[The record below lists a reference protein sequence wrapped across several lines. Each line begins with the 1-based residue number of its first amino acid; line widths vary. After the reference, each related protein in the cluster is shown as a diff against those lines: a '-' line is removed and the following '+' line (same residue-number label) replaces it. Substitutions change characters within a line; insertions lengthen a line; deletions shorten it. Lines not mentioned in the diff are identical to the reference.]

1 MQLRVAALL
10 PFLLLAGCAGGPPKQ
25 GPETLPDPMGP
36 APNAKAVSTAND
48 PKDPFEG
55 TNRAMWAVN
64 YDVLEP
70 YVARPV
76 VHAYANHVPESVKT
90 GIENL
95 VENFN
100 EPSSM
105 VNHLISGDLAGA
117 GTNLGRFTLNTTV
130 GLLGIFD
137 VAKHVGLERNKLEL
151 STVLGRMS
159 IGDGAYLMVPVYG
172 PTTTRQLVGDT
183 VDTLYFPY
191 ALLTLPLRAVHWA
204 LNGVGNRSKLIDQ
217 EPIIDNALDPYSL
230 TKGFYLQY
238 NQTKVEGKQSSFGEG
253 AQGKSP
259 SQNDDEHLDDYMDEI
274 DQ

>member
-1 MQLRVAALL
+1 MYLRSGAILAA
-10 PFLLLAGCAGGPPKQ
+10 LLLAGCAGGPPK
-25 GPETLPDPMGP
+25 PGP
-36 APNAKAVSTAND
+36 ASLDLHPGINPPGATSTAAD
-48 PKDPFEG
+48 PRDPFQG
-55 TNRAMWAVN
+55 ANRAMWAVN

-76 VHAYANHVPESVKT
+76 VHTYARYVPTGVKD
-90 GIENL
+90 GLENL

-105 VNHLISGDLAGA
+105 VNHLITGDLKGA

-137 VAKHVGLERNKLEL
+137 VAKHAGLARNKLEL
-151 STVLGRMS
+151 NTVLGRAD

-172 PTTTRQLVGDT
+172 PTTTRKLVGDT

-191 ALLTLPLRAVHWA
+191 ALLTFPLRVVHWVLDGLGTRA
-204 LNGVGNRSKLIDQ
+204 KLIDQ
-217 EPIIDNALDPYSL
+217 ERIIDNSLDPYAL
-230 TKGFYLQY
+230 TKDFYLQY
-238 NQTKVEGKQSSFGEG
+238 NQNKVTGKQTELK
-253 AQGKSP
+253 A
-259 SQNDDEHLDDYMDEI
+259 SQQKQADDANLDEYMDEL

>member
-1 MQLRVAALL
+1 MVSAMQLRVAALL
-10 PFLLLAGCAGGPPKQ
+10 PFLLMAGCAGGPPKEAS
-25 GPETLPDPMGP
+25 PSLPDPAGSS
-36 APNAKAVSTAND
+36 PNAKAVSTASD

-55 TNRAMWAVN
+55 ANRAMWAVN

-76 VHAYANHVPESVKT
+76 VHAYADYVPESVKT

-100 EPSSM
+100 EPSSL
-105 VNHLISGDLAGA
+105 VNHLISGDVKGA

-137 VAKHVGLERNKLEL
+137 VAKQLGMERNNLEL
-151 STVLGRMS
+151 ATVLGRMH
-159 IGDGAYLMVPVYG
+159 IGEGAYVMVPVYG
-172 PTTTRQLVGDT
+172 PTTTRELVGDT
-183 VDTLYFPY
+183 IDVLYFPY
-191 ALLTLPLRAVHWA
+191 TLLTFPLKVAHWA
-204 LNGVGNRSKLIDQ
+204 LDGVGTRAKLIDQ

-238 NQTKVEGKQSSFGEG
+238 NQSKVDGKAFKPD
-253 AQGKSP
+253 AQPAKGKEEV
-259 SQNDDEHLDDYMDEI
+259 NLDDYMDEI
-274 DQ
+274 DE